1 MEEKRPS
8 RTSRRRRRKINLA
21 RFIGRLLLIAV
32 VILGGIGA
40 GYVAAAIKTMPA
52 WDPEKLEA
60 AQSSIVY
67 DYQGKE
73 VSRLYQVENR
83 EVVKLSR
90 IPIYLQQAFIATE
103 DDRFY
108 QHHGV
113 RPEAI
118 ARAALVN
125 LIEGYGS
132 EGGSTITQQLVKN
145 AFFNKPEKT
154 LRRKIQEAILA
165 LRLERQYSKAE
176 ILEMYLNRI
185 YFGEG
190 AHGVQAAARVY
201 FGKNVENLTLSE
213 SALLTGLA
221 KSPATY
227 SPFKHPEAAKDRRA
241 VVLDR
246 MAECQFITPEQAE
259 KAKNEPLGVV
269 AKKTSAG
276 SAPANSGN
284 TYQYFL
290 DCVIE
295 EASRILEEEGLYDN
309 PQLALYQEGL
319 RIYTTMDSDLQRYTE
334 ELYSQDKN
342 FPPGKGDQI
351 VQSAAVVIDPKSG
364 GIRTIVGGR
373 NYTLKRGFNRAT
385 DAKRQPGS
393 AFKPIAVY
401 APALVK
407 GFTPGTVLDDVPVSY
422 KIGSDIWSP
431 SNYDGVYRGPIT
443 MREAIKRSV
452 NVYAVKMLELIGVS
466 EGIRFAE
473 NLGISTLVK
482 QGTKNDNNLSLALGG
497 LTYGVTPLEMA
508 GAYAAFANQG
518 IYIKPYAIEKIEDQN
533 RRVLY
538 QHKSQQQIVMDPR
551 SAYLLTSMLQSVVTS
566 EGGTGQRAYFGRP
579 AAGKTGTTSD
589 DTNAWFAGYTPDLA
603 AVVWMGYD
611 NQSQS
616 MRSVYGGNYPAPLW
630 KAIMQKAHEKIP
642 PHDFTSPGGI
652 VSVTICTRSG
662 KLPGPACPA
671 EELATEL
678 FPEEA
683 VPTQTCDRHVL
694 AEVCAESGK
703 LATPYCPARITRSF
717 IKPAPGTG
725 AGYSFP
731 GQLPSET
738 CPLHSGGPF
747 TPQSSTLTEESYEGE
762 YNEGSGSSREGYG
775 RETENNRQNRNGHNR
790 NSPLM
795 PRLNQ

>member
-21 RFIGRLLLIAV
+21 RFIWLFLLIGM
-32 VILGGIGA
+32 VILGGIGV
-40 GYVAAAIKTMPA
+40 GYVAVAIKTMPA
-52 WDPEKLEA
+52 WDPEKLEP
-60 AQSSIVY
+60 AQSSIIY
-67 DYQGKE
+67 DYQGNE
-73 VSRLYQVENR
+73 VTRLYQVENR
-83 EVVKLSR
+83 EIVKLSR
-90 IPIYLQQAFIATE
+90 IPIHLQEAFIATE

-108 QHHGV
+108 EHHGV

-118 ARAALVN
+118 ARAVLVN
-125 LIEGYGS
+125 IIEGYGS

-165 LRLERQYSKAE
+165 LRLERQYSKTE

-190 AHGVQAAARVY
+190 AYGVQAAAKTY

-213 SALLTGLA
+213 CALLVGLA

-227 SPFKHPEAAKDRRA
+227 SPFRHPEAAKERRA
-241 VVLDR
+241 IVLDR
-246 MAECQFITPEQAE
+246 MVECQFITPTEAE

-269 AKKTSAG
+269 TKKNSAAG
-276 SAPANSGN
+276 SSSSN
-284 TYQYFL
+284 TYQHFTDY
-290 DCVIE
+290 VIE
-295 EASRILEEEGLYDN
+295 EASSILEKQGLYDN

-319 RIYTTMDSDLQRYTE
+319 RIYTTMDANLQRATE

-351 VQSAAVVIDPKSG
+351 VQSAAVVLDPHTG
-364 GIRTIVGGR
+364 GIRTIIGGR
-373 NYTLKRGFNRAT
+373 NYTQKRGFNRAT

-407 GFTPGTVLDDVPVSY
+407 GFTPATVLDDVPVSY
-422 KIGSDIWSP
+422 KVGNDIWTP
-431 SNYDGVYRGPIT
+431 SNYDGTYRGPIT
-443 MREAIKRSV
+443 MREAIKHSV
-452 NVYAVKMLELIGVS
+452 NIYAVKMLDLIGVS
-466 EGIRFAE
+466 EGVRFAE

-482 QGTKNDNNLSLALGG
+482 HGAKNDYNLSLALGG
-497 LTYGVTPLEMA
+497 LTYGVSPLEMA
-508 GAYAAFANQG
+508 AAYGTFANQG

-533 RRVLY
+533 HRLLY
-538 QHKSQQQIVMDPR
+538 QHHSQQQVVMDPR
-551 SAYLLTSMLQSVVTS
+551 SAYLLTSMLESVITS
-566 EGGTGQRAYFGRP
+566 PGGTGQRAYFGRP

-589 DTNAWFAGYTPDLA
+589 DTNAWFVGYTSDLVA
-603 AVVWMGYD
+603 AVWMGYD

-630 KAIMQKAHEKIP
+630 KAIMQKAHENIP

-652 VSVTICTRSG
+652 VSVTICSRSG

-671 EELATEL
+671 EDLVTEL

-683 VPTQTCDRHVL
+683 VPTQTCDRHVT

-703 LATPYCPARITRSF
+703 LATPYCPTRIIRSF
-717 IKPAPGTG
+717 IKPAPGASG
-725 AGYSFP
+725 NYSFP
-731 GQLPSET
+731 EQLLTEK
-738 CPLHSGGPF
+738 CPLHGGGQILPESAS
-747 TPQSSTLTEESYEGE
+747 TPEESK
-762 YNEGSGSSREGYG
+762 
-775 RETENNRQNRNGHNR
+775 ENSQGGG
-790 NSPLM
+790 NSP
-795 PRLNQ
+795 P